1 MGEAG
6 KLIAGLVGVVAGLA
20 MGFGALA
27 IVMQRTGGQLFST
40 PALGLL
46 LALVLVGGGAMLMG
60 YLALWAAGTIERRR
74 KKSKRT
80 TDKRYGKKK

>member
-27 IVMQRTGGQLFST
+27 IVMQRTGGQLFGT

-46 LALVLVGGGAMLMG
+46 LSLVLVGGGAMLMG
-60 YLALWAAGTIERRR
+60 YLALWAAGTIQRRKKKAKRGPEKRRR
-74 KKSKRT
+74 KKK
-80 TDKRYGKKK
+80 